1 MADQKSS
8 PDQGHHRPEWWTRHL
23 WQIQPVRDGL
33 LIAAIFGVIY
43 LGWLV
48 SIVTVPLLLALLL
61 AYLFEPLVKLLTRT
75 SWISRE
81 MAAIAI
87 ILATVA
93 IVVVPATLGLGFA
106 AAQGTTW
113 ATEVVADVQRLKRSL
128 DDPKDE
134 TKRGALPRSWRT
146 VRDYV
151 AEIEGMRRE
160 RDAEAAVEPPEGG
173 AAPEATPTA
182 DAPKP
187 TAIQSLVVW
196 AVGTLRAN
204 ADGIAQWLR
213 RSAVGS
219 GTDAALVALRAL
231 ASVGAIVFTLFLTAF
246 FFFFV
251 STGWGRVLAFW
262 EGLIPERK
270 RGRFVDL
277 VKKMDKVIA
286 AFVRGRL
293 VICTV
298 LMVYYT
304 VGYWLIGVSAPLV
317 LGPIV
322 GALALLP
329 YMSGL
334 IGVPTAALLLWLDP
348 PGAGFRAEWWWIIAG
363 PLLVSMGAQLLDDY
377 FLNPL
382 IQGKGTGM
390 DIPTIVFA
398 SIAGGALAGVY
409 GLILAIPVAACV
421 KILLKEVFW
430 PRFRAWAE
438 GRSPDPLPIG
448 PTAGFD
454 PPTRAS
460 GQR

>member
-1 MADQKSS
+1 MPDVKTS
-8 PDQGHHRPEWWTRHL
+8 PREGREHTEWWTRHL

-33 LIAAIFGVIY
+33 FIAAVVGILY
-43 LGWLV
+43 LGWLI

-61 AYLFEPLVKLLTRT
+61 AYLFEPVVKMLTRVP
-75 SWISRE
+75 WISRE
-81 MAAIAI
+81 VAAILI
-87 ILATVA
+87 IVA
-93 IVVVPATLGLGFA
+93 SVVIVVVPATLGVGFA
-106 AAQGTTW
+106 VAQGATW
-113 ATEVVADVQRLKRSL
+113 ATAVVGDAQSLQKSL
-128 DDPKDE
+128 DDPADE
-134 TKRGALPRSWRT
+134 VKRDALPRSWRT

-151 AEIEGMRRE
+151 VSIDAMRRE
-160 RDAEAAVEPPEGG
+160 RESRG
-173 AAPEATPTA
+173 AASPDAVPTA
-182 DAPKP
+182 ETDPLIEAQEP
-187 TAIQSLVVW
+187 TALQSLVVW
-196 AVGTLRAN
+196 GVGALRAN
-204 ADGIAQWLR
+204 ADAIALWLR

-219 GTDAALVALRAL
+219 GTEAALVALHTL
-231 ASVGAIVFTLFLTAF
+231 TSIGKIVFTLFLTGF

-251 STGWGRVLAFW
+251 STGWGRVLSFW

-270 RGRFVDL
+270 RGKFIDL
-277 VKKMDKVIA
+277 IKKMDKVIA

-293 VICTV
+293 VICAC
-298 LMVYYT
+298 LMAYYT
-304 VGYWLIGVSAPLV
+304 VGYWLIGLSAPLI

-334 IGVPTAALLLWLDP
+334 VGLPTAMLLLWLDP
-348 PGAGFRAEWWWIIAG
+348 PNAGFRSEWWWIIAG
-363 PLLVSMGAQLLDDY
+363 PAFVSMGAQVLDDY
-377 FLNPL
+377 VLNPL

-398 SIAGGALAGVY
+398 SIAGGSLAGVY

-448 PTAGFD
+448 PTGGFD
-454 PPTRAS
+454 SPSSRSRQA
-460 GQR
+460 